1 MAKWADYL
9 ISQVSYSKDHVVS
22 VAIRHSD
29 SEKGISTGT
38 PIDRMTIISDIK
50 NGITYLT
57 IFQGKNTWLK
67 GDQIRTFSI
76 SGNPFLRIDGNRVEL
91 DNLGQIPEVKKEL
104 LDKFSQNEIIVQL
117 KIDEQKSSD
126 TEKNSQLI
134 NELKLESLPVT
145 QVTEE
150 IKPEPP
156 RPTTKGSLPME
167 TDEELPQELDL
178 APEPVTEETTLKT
191 EELQEEPEEEAT
203 PEQLLH
209 LENLQKQIDELE
221 DKISSQEITLKT
233 EELEE
238 EPEEEATPEQL
249 LHLENIQKQID
260 ELEISI
266 KNKNST
272 NQSSEFKTEK
282 TKIQKSNSDKIDSS
296 IKQQSKKLDDI
307 QNKINPK
314 ISTSS
319 SVEVAYC
326 VKCKTKREIKEPIE
340 TVMKNGRSAVKGKC
354 SVCSCNVFRIGK
366 LKK

>member
-178 APEPVTEETTLKT
+178 APEPVTEEIKPEPPRPTTKGSLPMETDEELPQELDLAPEPVT
-191 EELQEEPEEEAT
+191 EEIKPEPPRPTTKGSLPMETDEELPQELDLAPEPV
-203 PEQLLH
+203 
-209 LENLQKQIDELE
+209 
-221 DKISSQEITLKT
+221 T
-233 EELEE
+233 EE
-238 EPEEEATPEQL
+238 
-249 LHLENIQKQID
+249 
-260 ELEISI
+260 I
-266 KNKNST
+266 K
-272 NQSSEFKTEK
+272 
-282 TKIQKSNSDKIDSS
+282 
-296 IKQQSKKLDDI
+296 
-307 QNKINPK
+307 P
-314 ISTSS
+314 
-319 SVEVAYC
+319 
-326 VKCKTKREIKEPIE
+326 
-340 TVMKNGRSAVKGKC
+340 
-354 SVCSCNVFRIGK
+354 
-366 LKK
+366 

>member
-191 EELQEEPEEEAT
+191 EELPEEPEEEAT

-209 LENLQKQIDELE
+209 LENL
-221 DKISSQEITLKT
+221 
-233 EELEE
+233 
-238 EPEEEATPEQL
+238 
-249 LHLENIQKQID
+249 QKQID

>member
-117 KIDEQKSSD
+117 KIDEQKNSD
-126 TEKNSQLI
+126 LEKNSQLL
-134 NELKLESLPVT
+134 NELKLESLPEP
-145 QVTEE
+145 VTEE
-150 IKPEPP
+150 TTPEPP

-191 EELQEEPEEEAT
+191 EELPEEPEEEAT

-209 LENLQKQIDELE
+209 LENL
-221 DKISSQEITLKT
+221 
-233 EELEE
+233 
-238 EPEEEATPEQL
+238 
-249 LHLENIQKQID
+249 QKQID

-326 VKCKTKREIKEPIE
+326 VKCKTKREIKEPLE